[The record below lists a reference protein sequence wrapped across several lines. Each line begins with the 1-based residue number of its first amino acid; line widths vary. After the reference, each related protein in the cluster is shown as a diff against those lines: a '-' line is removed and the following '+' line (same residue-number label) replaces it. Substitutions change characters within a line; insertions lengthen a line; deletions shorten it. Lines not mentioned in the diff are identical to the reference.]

1 MTLLRAR
8 SSLNAES
15 LASLSEPARGFGVQR
30 VDFKSIIATIVNGV
44 HESLSHHR
52 GVTLRFLFSA
62 SR

>member
-44 HESLSHHR
+44 NESLGHYCSI
-52 GVTLRFLFSA
+52 TLRFTFSA